1 MVMAARE
8 LLGDLERTDLM
19 NLLGDPLPPRPNPD
33 RSRPLPPADPPEK
46 LQFVPKTVP
55 SAE

>member
-1 MVMAARE
+1 MAARE